1 MFSTVSTYFTDFY
14 RLFYPSICGCCD
26 QPLTKGEAQLCVHCR
41 LSLPFTQ
48 YEKMEENPVEKSLFG
63 RAPIVYGSALLQ
75 FSKGESTQQLLHN
88 IKYNGQRE
96 LAVFMGRM
104 MGTRLQESG
113 RLLAVDV
120 LMPVPLHPQKEQ
132 VRGYNQSALLVEG
145 MAAIL
150 PAEVQ
155 KDNLV
160 RKVATATQTRKSR
173 LERWENVEAV
183 FDVRHP
189 ERLRGKHIMLVDDVL
204 TTGATIE
211 ACVQALTEKADCSV
225 SVAVLAT
232 PM

>member
-1 MFSTVSTYFTDFY
+1 M
-14 RLFYPSICGCCD
+14 
-26 QPLTKGEAQLCVHCR
+26 
-41 LSLPFTQ
+41 
-48 YEKMEENPVEKSLFG
+48 EKSLFG

-132 VRGYNQSALLVEG
+132 VRGYNQSALLAEG
-145 MAAIL
+145 IAAIL

-155 KDNLV
+155 KNNLV

-204 TTGATIE
+204 TTGSTATEITR
-211 ACVQALTEKADCSV
+211 VLQAAG
-225 SVAVLAT
+225 VAEVHVWALART
-232 PM
+232 P

>member
-1 MFSTVSTYFTDFY
+1 
-14 RLFYPSICGCCD
+14 
-26 QPLTKGEAQLCVHCR
+26 
-41 LSLPFTQ
+41 
-48 YEKMEENPVEKSLFG
+48 
-63 RAPIVYGSALLQ
+63 
-75 FSKGESTQQLLHN
+75 
-88 IKYNGQRE
+88 
-96 LAVFMGRM
+96 
-104 MGTRLQESG
+104 
-113 RLLAVDV
+113 LLAVDL

-132 VRGYNQSALLVEG
+132 VRGYNQSALLAEG

-155 KDNLV
+155 KNNLV